1 MSCLLTNARV
11 FRADKKGDESLF
23 RNILPRGFADD
34 IIGSSAHIVAGCT
47 VMPFI
52 GEIYFSVAEDG
63 KGPVGYK
70 RDLVFVS
77 ERFID
82 VFGIKMIEG
91 DSHALEGPN
100 SVIIPRSLAEN
111 LFPGERATGKL
122 LKTDTKYMELPREI
136 TVTGVYEDF
145 PTSAICCLTM
155 PATRRLSPMSSTP
168 ISTFLHRETGLRP
181 SNWCR

>member
-1 MSCLLTNARV
+1 MAVVLNFTGLVAALLAFALIFLQADYELSFDKCHPTSDRV

-34 IIGSSAHIVAGCT
+34 IISSSAHIEAGCT
-47 VMPFI
+47 FMPFM

-63 KGPVGYK
+63 KAPAGYK
-70 RDLVFVS
+70 RDLIFVS

-91 DSHALEGPN
+91 DFHALEGPN

-111 LFPGERATGKL
+111 LFPGRAGDWQVAEDGCQVYGTATGSHRDGCL
-122 LKTDTKYMELPREI
+122 RGLP
-136 TVTGVYEDF
+136 VQY
-145 PTSAICCLTM
+145 AI
-155 PATRRLSPMSSTP
+155 
-168 ISTFLHRETGLRP
+168 GK
-181 SNWCR
+181 